1 MNQKEMLESFLA
13 QIHNFDVDAEYEFQT
28 HEINIFLTKAYR
40 QVVDELYSQF
50 EKTEKA
56 RKLLA
61 KLIWTESVAV
71 SANTTYFNGYKAVL
85 TGVSPAI
92 LYMLSEE
99 AIFSRDVNNG
109 VMIKPITLDAYNAN
123 TDNPFKKPYKNLV
136 WRLDVGNG
144 IDQVVLIASENVAQY
159 NFTYLAQ
166 PEEVDVTLTTSLY
179 INEEAHNEIVN
190 KAVQLALQA
199 KQINNNL
206 KNK

>member
-71 SANTTYFNGYKAVL
+71 SANTAYFNGYRAVL
-85 TGVSPAI
+85 TGVTPKI

-144 IDQVVLIASENVAQY
+144 IDQVILIASENVAQY

-199 KQINNNL
+199 KQVNNNL